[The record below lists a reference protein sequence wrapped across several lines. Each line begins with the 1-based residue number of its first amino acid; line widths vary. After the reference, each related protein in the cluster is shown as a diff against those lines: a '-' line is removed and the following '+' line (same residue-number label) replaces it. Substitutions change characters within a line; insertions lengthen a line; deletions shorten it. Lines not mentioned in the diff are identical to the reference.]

1 MRSFHYYIDTKD
13 NNTEFKKT
21 MRRFKINYSHKKI
34 NLFDR
39 KYMFILIESDK
50 AEYFQ
55 KLIAIG
61 DIFSFNIHGAVDI
74 FIYKPPNLEDTQQS

>member
-1 MRSFHYYIDTKD
+1 MRLFHYYIDTKD

-39 KYMFILIESDK
+39 KYVS
-50 AEYFQ
+50 
-55 KLIAIG
+55 
-61 DIFSFNIHGAVDI
+61 
-74 FIYKPPNLEDTQQS
+74 